1 MNIRILHYRLTGQT
15 IISVDSLIMLKY
27 LLPTLLMGMIPIFAQ
42 PALVPGSE
50 ATPVAEKKEN
60 QQAQE
65 SKPEAAVPAA
75 TEPRPKTLVK
85 LPGLKIRN
93 MSGYGQF
100 GWQQLSLT
108 SLNSSMSDA
117 GYSSL
122 STDYFTG
129 GGGGHLSLE
138 RVVLGLD
145 GDVAWN
151 VAKQN
156 TLAGNTYKSWIM
168 AVRLSGIIGYLVY
181 TREHLDIF
189 PYLGVGYSQMNLTIQ
204 NTQEESFNN
213 FLTNPQ
219 RGAWLNSSSFVLTT
233 GVQLMFRVP
242 LISFGNAI
250 GGLLLGGKLGMNFGL
265 GGDNWT
271 SGSVSNTVS
280 VTGGAAA
287 TYTGPFAQAVIG
299 TYLNF
304 NP

>member
-1 MNIRILHYRLTGQT
+1 MLRNSILALFIGLT
-15 IISVDSLIMLKY
+15 
-27 LLPTLLMGMIPIFAQ
+27 
-42 PALVPGSE
+42 PALAEPAVSPGE
-50 ATPVAEKKEN
+50 PGKPAPEKNEN
-60 QQAQE
+60 PAPPK
-65 SKPEAAVPAA
+65 SKPVTEKPA
-75 TEPRPKTLVK
+75 TGESRPNTLVK
-85 LPGLKIRN
+85 LPGLRIRN

-100 GWQQLSLT
+100 GWQQLSLN

-129 GGGGHLSLE
+129 GGGGHMSIE
-138 RVVLGLD
+138 RVVLGID

-181 TREHLDIF
+181 TRQHLDIF
-189 PYLGVGYSQMNLTIQ
+189 PYLAVGYSQMNLTIQ
-204 NTQEESFNN
+204 NTQEESFSN
-213 FLTNPQ
+213 FLSNPQ

-242 LISFGNAI
+242 LISFGNTI

-280 VTGGAAA
+280 VTGGVAAN
-287 TYTGPFAQAVIG
+287 YTGPFAQAVVG

-304 NP
+304 DP